1 MSEKNTKS
9 AAVIGGT
16 GFVGKSIVRGLERR
30 GWNVRVINAPR
41 LHFSEMTSESA
52 LPHDAFI
59 SETRSLSQQLQG
71 CEAVIN
77 AAGDPN
83 ASSSDLNSLMGP
95 NAALPVVIKRA
106 AEIAQVERFVH
117 VSSSVVQGDCAILDS
132 SYTFRSF
139 SPYSH
144 SKICAEKWLL
154 EEPKS
159 ITDLTIYRPPS
170 VHAAG
175 RGVTEKIRS
184 LASSPISS
192 VAGFGTGPTPQ
203 ALLENVGDA
212 VAFLVTSPDAA
223 PSIVHHPWEGL
234 TSAELLRL
242 LGNKEPRH
250 IPRWVARSLIAIT
263 KIAEGPLP
271 FLAPNRRRLEL
282 LWFGQGVATSWFDLV
297 GWVPPLNRKKWAEL
311 GKSNSPR

>member
-1 MSEKNTKS
+1 MSEKNPKS

-16 GFVGKSIVRGLERR
+16 GFVGKSIVRAIEKR
-30 GWNVRVINAPR
+30 GWDVRIIKAPR
-41 LHFSEMTSESA
+41 LHFSEMTPEWA

-132 SYTFRSF
+132 SLILRSF

-154 EEPKS
+154 AEPVS

-175 RGVTEKIRS
+175 RGVTEKVRS
-184 LASSPISS
+184 LASSRLSS
-192 VAGFGTGPTPQ
+192 VAGLGDGPTPQ

-212 VAFLVTSPDAA
+212 VAFLVTSPNAA

-234 TSAELLRL
+234 TSADLLRH

-250 IPRWVARSLIAIT
+250 LPRWVARSLIQGV
-263 KIAEGPLP
+263 KFAERPLP
-271 FLAPNRRRLEL
+271 FLAPNRRRLEV
-282 LWFGQGVATSWFDLV
+282 LWFGQGVATSWFDLG
-297 GWVPPLNRKKWAEL
+297 GWIPPLNREKWAEL
-311 GKSNSPR
+311 GDTKNQL